1 MNKPALIVSALLA
14 TLILAGCGGNAAQ
27 TTPEPAPA
35 TEAAPQ
41 PTEIPAT
48 EEAATEAPTTEEVVV
63 EAPATD
69 EVVAAISYAAQ
80 IQPIFDNKCIK
91 CHGVDSVKEGLD
103 MRTYDALMAGSHNGA
118 VIVPGDAEN
127 SVTVDLL
134 VRGKMPKRGPK
145 LTAEETQLI
154 IDWVTQGAQN
164 N

>member
-1 MNKPALIVSALLA
+1 MKKSTLLVASALFA
-14 TLILAGCGGNAAQ
+14 TMILSGCGGSADQ
-27 TTPEPAPA
+27 PTPEPAPA

-48 EEAATEAPTTEEVVV
+48 EEAATEAPATEEVVV

-69 EVVAAISYAAQ
+69 EAAAAISYAAQ

-118 VIVPGDAEN
+118 VIVPGDADRERQN
-127 SVTVDLL
+127 AQARTKTNRRRNPTDHWLGDP
-134 VRGKMPKRGPK
+134 RR
-145 LTAEETQLI
+145 TEQLI
-154 IDWVTQGAQN
+154 PK
-164 N
+164 